1 MASNRSITG
10 LTLTLLVSTLPG
22 GIALAQQA
30 PASAPAASEAA
41 PAAAEPRKAA
51 VEEEILVTGSRI
63 RRKDLTTPAP
73 VAVLSREDL
82 QASGK
87 VTLGEF
93 LQTLPEQG
101 NAPNFQLNNGG
112 ATYDADGATRVN
124 LRSLGVSRTLV
135 LLNGR
140 RLPSSGFGANSAS
153 PDLNTIPTAAVERIE
168 VLKDGASAVYGS
180 DAIGGVVNVITR
192 KDYAGTE
199 ASAQAG
205 VSSRGDAQTYDV
217 QVTTGRTT
225 DSGSLLFSVGYFDQ
239 KSSWLKDRKWSAYAL
254 TWDYAS
260 RAALPGGSYRTPQGD
275 VGLPALPPPTPG
287 ADPQPLPAC
296 MANPVCAS
304 LVNGDPTWFNDTFI
318 RVLGNPANT
327 PAGWRIMTGA
337 DTYNYATENYLTIPS
352 TRVQAFSSGDTRLGP
367 VRGYYE
373 MSFVQSQTQ
382 QNAAPFPLNPSDYTL
397 PGSSNSIVV
406 SAQSFYNPFGVDIPF
421 AGRRLVEFG
430 HRTYSQDMETFRV
443 VTGLDGTLSDVFG
456 PLRDWYWDASL
467 NYGNTGGTFT
477 TGGAIR
483 NSRIADAV
491 GPSFQLPSGQVVCGN
506 PGPDGVPGTAD
517 DVVIPACVPLN
528 LFGGPNNG
536 SIDPAQIGNLG
547 FTGTSRARYQL
558 LSASLN
564 AAGEL
569 FSISAERPVSLA
581 AGYEHR
587 EQSGAQIAD
596 PIAASG
602 DSADFNFKSTRGS
615 YSSNEFYAEL
625 QVPILSGVLGAHVL
639 EASAAARFVHYSTF
653 GSNASYKLGARWA
666 PIRDVT
672 LRGTYSTAFRA
683 PSINELYLGQSETAP
698 VASDP
703 CNYAPTA
710 PQALKDQCAANGA
723 PSPSG
728 DNGNQELAHV
738 GGNPALKAET
748 ARILTAGVVFEPQMV
763 RGLSVTVDYYQ
774 TGVDHLVGTIGVPA
788 IIAGCFPAAYSSTAA
803 PYQPYCDLIT
813 RASNS
818 GRILYVTDV
827 NQNVGKL
834 RTSGVDVGVRY
845 TLPTGVGRF
854 RFGLDGTWLSKYD
867 RIQDLAT
874 GSLTI
879 HGKGN
884 YDLGALPE
892 WKANLSALWALAPWS
907 AGAVLRY
914 VGSFRE
920 CGAFSSDSGTYQSTG
935 GLCYADPAAPSR
947 QVGSNVVVDVHA
959 GYTLSSVAGKTN
971 VALGVSNVF
980 DQAPQ
985 YVYAAALANSDP
997 SVYDYLGRYY
1007 YLRLQHSF

>member
-10 LTLTLLVSTLPG
+10 FTLALLSAILPCR
-22 GIALAQQA
+22 IAGAQQP
-30 PASAPAASEAA
+30 PASAPAAAETP
-41 PAAAEPRKAA
+41 PAAAEPKKAA

-73 VAVLSREDL
+73 VAVLSREDF

-87 VTLGEF
+87 LTIGEF

-168 VLKDGASAVYGS
+168 VLKDGASAIYGS

-192 KDYAGTE
+192 RDWAGTE

-239 KSSWLKDRKWSAYAL
+239 KSSWLRDRNWSKYAL
-254 TWDYAS
+254 TYDYS
-260 RAALPGGSYRTPQGD
+260 TRAAIPGGSFRTPQGTI
-275 VGLPALPPPTPG
+275 GLPPG
-287 ADPQPLPAC
+287 ADTDAAC
-296 MANPVCAS
+296 LANPVCNS
-304 LVNGDPTWFNDTFI
+304 LVTNDPNWANDAFI
-318 RVLGNPANT
+318 RNLANPAT
-327 PAGWRIMTGA
+327 APAGWRVMTDA
-337 DTYNYATENYLTIPS
+337 DTYNFAAENYLTIPS
-352 TRVQAFSSGDTRLGP
+352 TRVQAFSSGDARLGP

-373 MSFVQSQTQ
+373 MSFVQGQTQ
-382 QNAAPFPLNPSDYTL
+382 QNAAPMPLNPGDYTL
-397 PGSSNSIVV
+397 PGSSTPIVL
-406 SAQSFYNPFGVDIPF
+406 SAQSYYNPFGVDIPF

-456 PLRDWYWDASL
+456 PLRGWFWDASL
-467 NYGNTGGTFT
+467 NCGNTGGTFT

-483 NSRIADAV
+483 NSRIADAL
-491 GPSFQLPSGQVVCGN
+491 GPSFQLPTGQVVCGN
-506 PGPDGVPGTAD
+506 PGPDAIPGTAD
-517 DVVIPACVPLN
+517 DVIVPACVPLN

-536 SIDPAQIGNLG
+536 SIDPSQIANLG
-547 FTGTSRARYQL
+547 FTGTSRARFQL

-569 FSISAERPVSLA
+569 FSISADRPVFLA
-581 AGYEHR
+581 LGYEHR
-587 EQSGAQIAD
+587 QQSGSQVAD

-615 YSSNEFYAEL
+615 YSSNELYAEL
-625 QVPILSGVLGAHVL
+625 QIPILSGMVGADTL
-639 EASAAARFVHYSTF
+639 EASAAARYVHYSTF
-653 GSNASYKLGARWA
+653 GSNTSFKLGARWA

-698 VASDP
+698 AASDP
-703 CNYAPTA
+703 CNYLPTA

-723 PSPSG
+723 TAPTG
-728 DNGNQELAHV
+728 DSGNQELAHV

-748 ARILTAGVVFEPQMV
+748 ARILTAGVVFEPKMV

-774 TGVDHLVGTIGVPA
+774 TAVDNLVGTIGVPA
-788 IIAGCFPAAYSSTAA
+788 IIAGCFPAAYGSGA
-803 PYQPYCDLIT
+803 PAYQPYCDLIH

-834 RTSGVDVGVRY
+834 RAGGVDLGARY
-845 TLPTGVGRF
+845 TLPTEAAGRF
-854 RFGLDGTWLSKYD
+854 RFGLEGTWLSKFD

-874 GSLTI
+874 GRVTI

-884 YDLGALPE
+884 YDLGAMPE
-892 WKANLSALWALAPWS
+892 WKANLSALWALKAWS

-914 VGSFRE
+914 VGSFKE
-920 CGAFSSDSGTYQSTG
+920 CAASDFSSAG
-935 GLCYADPAAPSR
+935 GLCYAPVAPQSFPTSR
-947 QVGSNVVVDVHA
+947 QVGSNTVVDVHA
-959 GYTLSSVAGKTN
+959 GYALSSVAGKTA
-971 VALGVSNVF
+971 VAVGVNNVF
-980 DQAPQ
+980 DKAPQ
-985 YVYAAALANSDP
+985 YVYAAVLANSDP

>member
-1 MASNRSITG
+1 MASTPSIPD
-10 LTLTLLVSTLPG
+10 LTLALLIAALPG
-22 GIALAQQA
+22 GTALAQQV
-30 PASAPAASEAA
+30 PPGAPAASEAP

-51 VEEEILVTGSRI
+51 EEEILVTGSRI

-275 VGLPALPPPTPG
+275 IGLPPG
-287 ADPQPLPAC
+287 ADTNPAC
-296 MANPVCAS
+296 TGNPVCNA
-304 LVNGDPTWFNDTFI
+304 LVTNDPSWANDAFI
-318 RVLGNPANT
+318 RDLAFPAT
-327 PAGWRIMTGA
+327 DPRGWRVMTGA

-382 QNAAPFPLNPSDYTL
+382 QNAAPFPLNPSDYSL
-397 PGSSNSIVV
+397 PGSSTPISV
-406 SAQSFYNPFGVDIPF
+406 SASSMYNPFGVDLPF

-443 VTGLDGTLSDVFG
+443 VTGLDGTLSDAFG
-456 PLRDWYWDASL
+456 PLRGWYWDGSL

-483 NSRIADAV
+483 NSKIADAV
-491 GPSFQLPSGQVVCGN
+491 GPSMLVN
-506 PGPDGVPGTAD
+506 GVPTCVSVPGDPSTA
-517 DVVIPACVPLN
+517 IPGCVPLN

-536 SIDPAQIGNLG
+536 SIDPAQIANLG
-547 FTGTSRARYQL
+547 FTGTSRARFQL
-558 LSASLN
+558 LSVSLN

-587 EQSGAQIAD
+587 QQSGAQIAD

-615 YSSNEFYAEL
+615 YSSNEIYAEL
-625 QVPILSGVLGAHVL
+625 QVPILSGVVGAHVL

-653 GSNASYKLGARWA
+653 GSNTSYKLGARWA

-723 PSPSG
+723 PAPTG

-738 GGNPALKAET
+738 GGNSALKAET
-748 ARILTAGVVFEPQMV
+748 ARILTAGVVVEPQMV
-763 RGLSVTVDYYQ
+763 RGLSLTIDYYQ
-774 TGVDHLVGTIGVPA
+774 TAVDHLVGTIGVPA
-788 IIAGCFPAAYSSTAA
+788 IIAGCFPAAYNSTAA

-813 RASNS
+813 RASTS

-845 TLPTGVGRF
+845 SLPTGAGRF
-854 RFGLDGTWLSKYD
+854 RFGLDGTWLSKFD
-867 RIQDLAT
+867 RIADLAT
-874 GSLTI
+874 GALTI

-884 YDLGALPE
+884 YDLGAMPE
-892 WKANLSALWALAPWS
+892 WKANLSALWALGPWS
-907 AGAVLRY
+907 AGTVIRY
-914 VGSFRE
+914 VGSFKE

-947 QVGSNVVVDVHA
+947 QVGSNVVVDLHA
-959 GYTLSSVAGKTN
+959 GYALSSVAGKTS